1 MKKRM
6 KVQMKTQITGRM
18 KKRITAVLLCLTLA
32 VTAQLSLT
40 GCSGQ
45 EKIQSEAMMKGIK
58 PNTVETSMPLDG
70 EQRIAVADFGVRLFQ
85 ESQVNGKNILISP
98 VSVLCALGMTANG
111 AHGDTLSQMEEVFGM
126 PIGELNEY
134 LYTYVKNLPMGK
146 KYKLN
151 IANSMWFKETVTG
164 LKRSFLQMNAD
175 YYKGDIYSF
184 SFGDRVVQDINL
196 WVSEKTDGMIK
207 DILDEGNSEE
217 EVFLVNALAFHSEW
231 QEIYREDQVKK
242 GVFTMEDGQ
251 KQDAIM
257 MYSTEG
263 LYLEDEK
270 AEGFVKYYADQKY
283 AFAALLPE
291 NGVSIS
297 EYVST
302 LTGRRLMDILDHGQ
316 KIAVSAAVPKFE
328 TDYHAQMKDTLVKM
342 GIYDAFN
349 SATSDFSEMLDL
361 EENHFNRF
369 NIDEVV
375 HQTYFALD
383 EEKTKAGAATVVM
396 GTTAGADMTE
406 AESEI
411 RIYLNRPF
419 VYMLIDCD
427 TKLPLFIGTMME
439 IK

>member
-1 MKKRM
+1 MSIY
-6 KVQMKTQITGRM
+6 TF
-18 KKRITAVLLCLTLA
+18 
-32 VTAQLSLT
+32 S
-40 GCSGQ
+40 SG
-45 EKIQSEAMMKGIK
+45 E
-58 PNTVETSMPLDG
+58 
-70 EQRIAVADFGVRLFQ
+70 
-85 ESQVNGKNILISP
+85 
-98 VSVLCALGMTANG
+98 
-111 AHGDTLSQMEEVFGM
+111 
-126 PIGELNEY
+126 
-134 LYTYVKNLPMGK
+134 
-146 KYKLN
+146 
-151 IANSMWFKETVTG
+151 
-164 LKRSFLQMNAD
+164 
-175 YYKGDIYSF
+175 
-184 SFGDRVVQDINL
+184 RVVQDINL

-207 DILDEGNSEE
+207 DILDEGNSAE

-231 QEIYREDQVKK
+231 QEIYREGQVKS
-242 GVFTMEDGQ
+242 GVFTTEDGQ

-270 AEGFVKYYADQKY
+270 AEGFIKYYADQKY

-291 NGVSIS
+291 NGVSVS

-302 LTGRRLMDILDHGQ
+302 LTGRRLTDILDHGQ
-316 KIAVSAAVPKFE
+316 RVAVSAAVPKFE
-328 TDYHAQMKDTLVKM
+328 TDYHAEMRDTLEKM

-349 SATSDFSEMLDL
+349 SATSDFSEMLDH
-361 EENHFNRF
+361 EKKHFNRF
-369 NIDEVV
+369 GVNEVV

-406 AESEI
+406 AEPEK

>member
-6 KVQMKTQITGRM
+6 KVQMKTQMTGRT
-18 KKRITAVLLCLTLA
+18 KKRMAAALLCLTMA
-32 VTAQLSLT
+32 VTAQFSLT

-58 PNTVETSMPLDG
+58 PNMVETSMPLDG
-70 EQRIAVADFGVRLFQ
+70 EQRIAVADFGVQLFQ

-111 AHGDTLSQMEEVFGM
+111 AHGNTLSQMEEVFGM

-151 IANSMWFKETVTG
+151 IANSMWFKETETG

-175 YYKGDIYSF
+175 YYKGDIYTVSPKD
-184 SFGDRVVQDINL
+184 SVVQDINL

-207 DILDEGNSEE
+207 DILDEGDSGED
-217 EVFLVNALAFHSEW
+217 VFLVNALAFHSEW
-231 QEIYREDQVKK
+231 QEIYREDQVEN
-242 GVFTMEDGQ
+242 GVFTTEDGQ
-251 KQDAIM
+251 EQDVIM
-257 MYSTEG
+257 MYSPEG

-270 AEGFVKYYADQKY
+270 AEGFIKYYADQKY

-291 NGVSIS
+291 NGVSVS

-316 KIAVSAAVPKFE
+316 NIAVSAAVPKFE
-328 TDYHAQMKDTLVKM
+328 TDYHAEMQGMLMEM
-342 GIYDAFN
+342 GIKDAFDN
-349 SATSDFSEMLDL
+349 VTADFSEMFAP
-361 EENHFNRF
+361 EENRLVVKK
-369 NIDEVV
+369 VV

-396 GTTAGADMTE
+396 GTTAGVDMTE
-406 AESEI
+406 AEPEK

-427 TKLPLFIGTMME
+427 TKLPIFIGTMME